1 MANENIDFSDLNAL
15 LEEYDRPTTT
25 TAPPAAPAVSA
36 PPAAP
41 PTPAAPPEPEPVE
54 IQPLT
59 TGGDGGLVSGSVL
72 DMAAD
77 KAKAGKAA
85 QPERFVGAKDL
96 LSDIRDYTTGH
107 PDSEN
112 LRITSALRDLE
123 TQTPVQLTGF
133 VGPTT
138 PEMQELADM
147 RRTMQVYQSLSSHL
161 QRGEGLESN
170 IRSTLSG
177 QGQSGESSAA
187 EQRLRERLPQ
197 ARAQLANQL
206 RDYVD
211 ANRSNL
217 PLRQQLQAPSALQRA
232 GLQAPIAGYA
242 PSPQLAATAAAVG
255 GLAGS
260 GLPAA
265 VGTAAGAAL
274 QKGVSELAS
283 SRAVEEARVARGQS
297 GPEEESSYRTPP
309 EPPPVGPEGS
319 SYQGRTEPL
328 RPLPSKAELERMM
341 AGTTT
346 PASGTSGVPEGIPT
360 GYAQIGVDRAEAGT
374 PDYGARWYREPG
386 TTNFYV
392 IREGQAPEKV
402 DASNAN
408 LLKMLENIRLI
419 DGVGGA

>member
-1 MANENIDFSDLNAL
+1 MANDEFDFSGVEAL
-15 LEEYDRPTTT
+15 LAEIDGPPAGSAPPPVRTPPAT
-25 TAPPAAPAVSA
+25 PPAAPAVTA

-85 QPERFVGAKDL
+85 QPERFVEAKDL
-96 LSDIRDYTTGH
+96 LSDIRDYATGH

-133 VGPTT
+133 VGSTT

-170 IRSTLSG
+170 IRSVLSG
-177 QGQSGESSAA
+177 QDQSGESSAA
-187 EQRLRERLPQ
+187 EQRLRERLPA
-197 ARAQLANQL
+197 ARAELANQM
-206 RDYVD
+206 RNYVD

-242 PSPQLAATAAAVG
+242 PSPQLAATAAALG

-283 SRAVEEARVARGQS
+283 SRAVEEARVARGQRDLEVS
-297 GPEEESSYRTPP
+297 
-309 EPPPVGPEGS
+309 
-319 SYQGRTEPL
+319 PL
-328 RPLPSKAELERMM
+328 RRPASQPDSPA
-341 AGTTT
+341 A
-346 PASGTSGVPEGIPT
+346 PAQASGTSGVPEGIPT
-360 GYAQIGVDRAEAGT
+360 GYAQIGTDKAEAGT
-374 PDYGARWYREPG
+374 PYYGAHWYREPG

-392 IREGQAPEKV
+392 AREGQAPEKI

-408 LLKMLENIRLI
+408 LVEMLKNIRLKA
-419 DGVGGA
+419 GVGDA